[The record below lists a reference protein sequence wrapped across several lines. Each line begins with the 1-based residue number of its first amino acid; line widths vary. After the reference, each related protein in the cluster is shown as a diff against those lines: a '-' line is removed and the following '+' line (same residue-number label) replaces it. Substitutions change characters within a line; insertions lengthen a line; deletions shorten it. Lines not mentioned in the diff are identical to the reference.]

1 MLALRERFGESTG
14 DLNAK
19 ELADAMGA
27 TMDALRE
34 RRNAAGGHTAKLD
47 DYVFPQR
54 HASRLIRAISPDRDE
69 AWRLWRA
76 LPQIDHA
83 RIRDIELGN
92 FASGQRRDRLL
103 RGVFAGD
110 NGRA

>member
-1 MLALRERFGESTG
+1 
-14 DLNAK
+14 
-19 ELADAMGA
+19 MGA

-54 HASRLIRAISPDRDE
+54 HDSRLIRALSPDRDE

-76 LPQIDHA
+76 LPQIDNA

-92 FASGQRRDRLL
+92 FASGQRPERLL
-103 RGVFAGD
+103 RGVFDGIRSDGADSAKPSANFG
-110 NGRA
+110 GSMATRRRG